1 MGRNLHPKRTTVFVG
16 FCRSFGIISLI
27 THNSKGESNLSNQ
40 NTKSETLLKP
50 QDVAERSGVSVTT
63 LATWR
68 CTKRYPL
75 AYVKVG
81 RLVRYRMG
89 DVEAFE
95 VERLREVIANDW

>member
-1 MGRNLHPKRTTVFVG
+1 MLAQNRN
-16 FCRSFGIISLI
+16 
-27 THNSKGESNLSNQ
+27 
-40 NTKSETLLKP
+40 TLLKP
-50 QDVAERSGVSVTT
+50 QQVAERLGVSTTT

-81 RLVRYRMG
+81 RLVRYRAG

-95 VERLREVIANDW
+95 ISRLQEVAANDW

>member
-1 MGRNLHPKRTTVFVG
+1 MFARA
-16 FCRSFGIISLI
+16 
-27 THNSKGESNLSNQ
+27 E
-40 NTKSETLLKP
+40 TKSLLTP
-50 QDVAERSGVSVTT
+50 QDVADRLGVSTTT

-81 RLVRYRMG
+81 RLVRYRIA

-95 VERLREVIANDW
+95 MIRLQEIAANDN

>member
-1 MGRNLHPKRTTVFVG
+1 MIAK
-16 FCRSFGIISLI
+16 
-27 THNSKGESNLSNQ
+27 Q
-40 NTKSETLLKP
+40 ADTLLKP
-50 QDVAERSGVSVTT
+50 EQVADRLGVSTTT

-81 RLVRYRMG
+81 RLVRYRAG

-95 VERLREVIANDW
+95 IARLQEVVANDW